1 MDDVL
6 GGALQPDQ
14 LEEVVSS
21 QAAFQRR
28 LDQWG
33 VKHFTAREFFFRGA
47 SDAQLKLNTDPPAS
61 LWPNMQATAKAA
73 DEARRRLKA
82 PIRITSAYRN
92 PVYNRRIGGVSNS
105 THVRFNAL
113 DLVCAEP
120 ASLYLILLD
129 MRREGLFKGG
139 LGLYRSFV
147 HLDTRGVNATWR
159 G

>member
-1 MDDVL
+1 
-6 GGALQPDQ
+6 
-14 LEEVVSS
+14 VVSS
-21 QAAFQRR
+21 QQGFQRR

-33 VKHFTAREFFFRGA
+33 IRHFTAREFFFRGA
-47 SDAQLKLNTDPPAS
+47 SDAVLKINTDPPAN

-92 PVYNRRIGGVSNS
+92 PAYNRRIGGVSNS

-120 ASLYLILLD
+120 ASLYLILLE